1 MHPETTVVL
10 LFSVA
15 TAVAIAVRHVRFP
28 YTVALVLVGLG
39 LGALQLV
46 DAPHLTKELLF
57 AVILPGLLFEA
68 SFNVDVK
75 EFWSSRLT
83 IGALAVPGVVAA
95 IALTAALVT
104 GMMTGFALD
113 PAFDWRYGLVFGAL
127 IAATDPIAVVALF
140 KQMHVGHR
148 LSALVEGESLLNDGT
163 SVVFFTLIL
172 AFVAGATTTALAL
185 VTQFLF
191 IVGGGIVAGAVVGAL
206 AVQVTKRLNDPVI
219 EIALTVIAAYGSF
232 ALAEELHC
240 SGVIATVTA
249 GLLCGTH
256 GWDTGMSEETRLA
269 VTTFWDYL
277 AFALNSFV
285 FLLIGLE
292 VQLPALLTWGPVIAV
307 AYLGALLGRF
317 GVVLGVTSILSR
329 SRERVPLSWVAVLT
343 WGGLRGALSMVLAL
357 ALPRDF
363 PHRDEL
369 VAMTYGVV
377 LLSLL
382 LQGLTMPWMIR
393 QLNVG
398 HAPAPQAPD
407 QAAATVT

>member
-1 MHPETTVVL
+1 MHTETTVVV

-28 YTVALVLVGLG
+28 YTVALVLVGLA
-39 LGALQLV
+39 LGALHLV
-46 DAPHLTKELLF
+46 PAPHLTRDLLF

-68 SFNVDVK
+68 SFNIDAK
-75 EFWSSRLT
+75 GFWASRLT
-83 IGALAVPGVVAA
+83 VGALAVPGVVAA
-95 IALTAALVT
+95 IALTAFLVSA
-104 GMMTGFALD
+104 MMKGFALD
-113 PAFDWRYGLVFGAL
+113 VAFTLRHGLVFGAL
-127 IAATDPIAVVALF
+127 IAATDPIAVIALF

-172 AFVAGATTTALAL
+172 AFVEGAATTVGALAW
-185 VTQFLF
+185 QFLY
-191 IVGGGIVAGAVVGAL
+191 IVGGGAVIGGILGGIAM
-206 AVQVTKRLNDPVI
+206 QVTKRLDDPII

-232 ALAEELHC
+232 ALAEEVHC

-249 GLLCGTH
+249 GLLCGTY
-256 GWDTGMSEETRLA
+256 GWEQGMSDATRLA

-285 FLLIGLE
+285 FLLIGFE
-292 VQLPALLTWGPVIAV
+292 VRLPALVTWAPVIAV
-307 AYLGALLGRF
+307 AYVGALIGRF
-317 GVVLGVTSILSR
+317 GVVFGVTSLLSR
-329 SRERVPLSWVAVLT
+329 TRERVPFSWVAVLT

-357 ALPRDF
+357 ALPPDF
-363 PHRDEL
+363 PHRAQL

-377 LLSLL
+377 LLSLV

-393 QLNVG
+393 RLEVAG
-398 HAPAPQAPD
+398 SPEHDTPSIAPAD
-407 QAAATVT
+407 T